1 MEYLKKQTRAHK
13 YLCCLT
19 PTEIQHILEPYLP
32 KLHRPSLDVKL
43 IRVYPELEDER
54 LEKNTKVIY
63 YAKQDL
69 ERALQQKF
77 PKERMDMFPHLSHMF
92 K

>member
-19 PTEIQHILEPYLP
+19 PTEIRHILEPYIP
-32 KLHRPSLDVKL
+32 KLHHPSIDVKH

-54 LEKNTKVIY
+54 LEKNVKIIY
-63 YAKQDL
+63 DAKQELD
-69 ERALQQKF
+69 RALQQKF
-77 PKERMDMFPHLSHMF
+77 PKNRMDMFPYVSQMF

>member
-19 PTEIQHILEPYLP
+19 PTEIRHILEPYIP
-32 KLHRPSLDVKL
+32 KLHHPSIDVKH

-54 LEKNTKVIY
+54 LEKNVKIIY
-63 YAKQDL
+63 DAKQELD
-69 ERALQQKF
+69 RALQRKF
-77 PKERMDMFPHLSHMF
+77 PKNRMDMFHYVSQMF

>member
-19 PTEIQHILEPYLP
+19 PTEIRHILEPYIP
-32 KLHRPSLDVKL
+32 KLHHPSIDVKH

-54 LEKNTKVIY
+54 LEKNVKIIHS
-63 YAKQDL
+63 AKQEL
-69 ERALQQKF
+69 ERELQRKF
-77 PKERMDMFPHLSHMF
+77 PKERMNMFPHVVQMF
-92 K
+92 R